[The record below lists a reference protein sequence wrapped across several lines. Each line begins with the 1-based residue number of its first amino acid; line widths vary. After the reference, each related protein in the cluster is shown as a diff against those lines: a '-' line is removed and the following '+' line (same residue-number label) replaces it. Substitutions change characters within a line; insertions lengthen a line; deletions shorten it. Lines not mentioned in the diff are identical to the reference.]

1 MSKIVIALGGNA
13 LGKNP
18 QEQLTLLKSVATAI
32 VNLVKEGN
40 QIVLT
45 HGNGPQVGQIFLAMD
60 YSSNG
65 DAGTP
70 KMPFPECGSMSQG
83 YIGYQLQQCIQDEL
97 EHQGIVRDC
106 ATLITQVLVDPMD
119 SAFSNP
125 TKPIG
130 MFYSKE
136 EAMKIQQDKGYIF
149 VEDAGRGYR
158 RVVPSPKPKDIIE
171 KNVIKLLV
179 NNNNIVIA
187 AGGGGIPVIKT
198 DKIEL
203 LEGVEAVIDK
213 DKTAALLAN
222 LIDADMLLIL
232 TAVDKVCLNYNTD
245 KQVELDTMNVEEAKK
260 YINENQFAKGSMLPK
275 IEACISFVENSD
287 NKKAII
293 SSLDKASDAINGKNG
308 TIIKRR

>member
-13 LGKNP
+13 LGKDP
-18 QEQLTLLKSVATAI
+18 QEQLTLLKSVATTI

-106 ATLITQVLVDPMD
+106 ATLITQVLVDSMD
-119 SAFSNP
+119 SAFNNP

-245 KQVELDTMNVEEAKK
+245 KQVELDTINIVEAKK
-260 YINENQFAKGSMLPK
+260 YIDENQFAKGSMLPK

>member
-18 QEQLTLLKSVATAI
+18 QEQLTLLKSVATTI

-106 ATLITQVLVDPMD
+106 ATLITQVLVDSMD
-119 SAFSNP
+119 SAFNNP

-187 AGGGGIPVIKT
+187 AGGGGIPVINT

-245 KQVELDTMNVEEAKK
+245 KQVELDTINIDEAKK
-260 YINENQFAKGSMLPK
+260 YIDENQFAKGSMLPK

>member
-18 QEQLTLLKSVATAI
+18 QEQLTLLKSVATTI

-106 ATLITQVLVDPMD
+106 ATLITQVLVDSMD
-119 SAFSNP
+119 SAFNNP

-130 MFYSKE
+130 MFYGKE

-245 KQVELDTMNVEEAKK
+245 KQVELDTINIDEAKK
-260 YINENQFAKGSMLPK
+260 YIDENQFAKGSMLPK

>member
-13 LGKNP
+13 LGKSP

-119 SAFSNP
+119 SAFNNP

-245 KQVELDTMNVEEAKK
+245 KQVELDTINIDEAKK
-260 YINENQFAKGSMLPK
+260 YIDENQFAKGSMLPK